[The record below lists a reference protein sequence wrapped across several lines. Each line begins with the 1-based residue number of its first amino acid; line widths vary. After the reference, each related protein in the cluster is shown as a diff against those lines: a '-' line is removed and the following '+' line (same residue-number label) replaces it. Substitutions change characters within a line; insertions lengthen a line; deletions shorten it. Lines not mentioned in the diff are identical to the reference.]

1 MVFEI
6 RILEIALVFSKG
18 LHHRLRIADFGRGL
32 GGQGEA
38 ELVEQELVNL
48 LGLGVAFHSH
58 FATVGGG
65 DGHIEH
71 LQ

>member
-1 MVFEI
+1 LLWFFQKVSTTGF
-6 RILEIALVFSKG
+6 G
-18 LHHRLRIADFGRGL
+18 LRISGGGWGGL
-32 GGQGEA
+32 GEA